1 MNDYLSNF
9 VYEYDNIE
17 REIVQCLYNYS
28 EDYIISILQVFQ
40 KRKILTTYS
49 ITGWRMFFSSQ
60 ILNKVKEQ
68 IMLDRFRCIKKLYL
82 TMILDKYLKD
92 FEIGIY
98 LKIADNI
105 PKRHIIIN

>member
-1 MNDYLSNF
+1 MNDYYGEI

-17 REIVQCLYNYS
+17 REIVQCLNNYS
-28 EDYIISILQVFQ
+28 EDYVKSILQMFQ

-68 IMLDRFRCIKKLYL
+68 IILDTFLSRKKLYL
-82 TMILDKYLKD
+82 TMILDKFFINY
-92 FEIGIY
+92 EIGLY
-98 LKIADNI
+98 RKIADYI
-105 PKRHIIIN
+105 PKNLIMIN